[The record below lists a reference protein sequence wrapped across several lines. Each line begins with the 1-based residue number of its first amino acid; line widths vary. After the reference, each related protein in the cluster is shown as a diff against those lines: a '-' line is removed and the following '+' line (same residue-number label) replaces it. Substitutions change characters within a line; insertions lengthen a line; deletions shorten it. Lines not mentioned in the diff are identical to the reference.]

1 MKSNSRTI
9 PLTNAIGASLNFSI
23 LEESSQ
29 STMKAVAA
37 KFTVQKDD
45 GKTVS
50 FDAGRIGQFDHG
62 YALTVHGSKGPSLEP
77 WRI

>member
-1 MKSNSRTI
+1 
-9 PLTNAIGASLNFSI
+9 
-23 LEESSQ
+23 
-29 STMKAVAA
+29 MKAVAA